1 MSASAPVGG
10 ISATPGSNASRDLL
24 TNTASRPRSRTRL
37 SGVEATAASDRNPA
51 IPGRVPPPGREEV
64 YMLNRS
70 LGVVAQVNANPT
82 QSGLPGS
89 HLLQQ
94 MINWL
99 DQIALW
105 GSLASILLGAA
116 IYGLAQQSGNY
127 AGGSRGK
134 QLALAGV
141 VGACLAGVA
150 PTAINMFFKAAG
162 G

>member
-1 MSASAPVGG
+1 MRSLVLGVLRAVD
-10 ISATPGSNASRDLL
+10 ATPS
-24 TNTASRPRSRTRL
+24 
-37 SGVEATAASDRNPA
+37 SD
-51 IPGRVPPPGREEV
+51 
-64 YMLNRS
+64 
-70 LGVVAQVNANPT
+70 
-82 QSGLPGS
+82 GLPGAG
-89 HLLQQ
+89 LLQK
-94 MINWL
+94 MLNWL

-105 GSLASILLGAA
+105 GSLASILFGAA

-127 AGGSRGK
+127 AGGYRGK

>member
-1 MSASAPVGG
+1 MSAVLVILADV
-10 ISATPGSNASRDLL
+10 T
-24 TNTASRPRSRTRL
+24 
-37 SGVEATAASDRNPA
+37 VNP
-51 IPGRVPPPGREEV
+51 
-64 YMLNRS
+64 S
-70 LGVVAQVNANPT
+70 T
-82 QSGLPGS
+82 DGLPGA

-94 MINWL
+94 MLNWL

-127 AGGSRGK
+127 AGGYRGK
-134 QLALAGV
+134 QLALAGA

-150 PTAINMFFKAAG
+150 PTAINMFFRAAG

>member
-1 MSASAPVGG
+1 MPKWIA
-10 ISATPGSNASRDLL
+10 
-24 TNTASRPRSRTRL
+24 
-37 SGVEATAASDRNPA
+37 GV
-51 IPGRVPPPGREEV
+51 
-64 YMLNRS
+64 L
-70 LGVVAQVNANPT
+70 AQVNADPST
-82 QSGLPGS
+82 DGLPGAQ
-89 HLLQQ
+89 LLQK

-127 AGGSRGK
+127 AGGYRGK

-141 VGACLAGVA
+141 IGACLAGVA
-150 PTAINMFFKAAG
+150 PTAINMFFQAAG